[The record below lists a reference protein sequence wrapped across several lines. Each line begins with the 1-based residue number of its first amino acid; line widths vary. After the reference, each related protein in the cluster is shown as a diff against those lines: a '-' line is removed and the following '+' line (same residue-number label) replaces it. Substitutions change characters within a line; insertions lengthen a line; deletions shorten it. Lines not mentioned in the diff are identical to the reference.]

1 MAKTTAPLTVT
12 IRQQGE
18 GWALIQVQF
27 ATETH
32 WALSR
37 DPDAPESFTLPEGG
51 IITTDAAF
59 ALWSE
64 DGGLAMIL
72 HGQSLTLDGV
82 TLAEGDDAVIV
93 VE

>member
-1 MAKTTAPLTVT
+1 MLCNVAHQLGAVY
-12 IRQQGE
+12 IGHV
-18 GWALIQVQF
+18 QVRDH
-27 ATETH
+27 EIH
-32 WALSR
+32 WALAR